1 MHLTPHEQEKL
12 LIFVA
17 AQVAR
22 ARRERGLK
30 LNYPEALAMI
40 TAELL
45 EGARDGRAVADL
57 MAFGKQIL
65 TEDDVMPGV
74 AEMIDE
80 VQVEATF
87 PDGTKLV
94 TVHHPIPGSGQRVP
108 GEYLLADGEI
118 TANAGRG
125 VGEIE
130 VQNTGDRPIQVGS
143 HAHFFETNRALTFD
157 RDRAFGMRLNIPAG
171 TAARF
176 EPGER
181 RTVRLVKFGGA
192 GVVYGMNALTQGPT
206 DEPARAAALETAR
219 AQGFGGA
226 SGGEA

>member
-30 LNYPEALAMI
+30 LNYPEAFALI

-45 EGARDGRAVADL
+45 EGARDGRSVADL

-65 TEDDVMPGV
+65 SEDDVMPGV

-94 TVHHPIPGSGQRVP
+94 TVHQPIPGSGQRIP
-108 GEYLLADGEI
+108 GEYLLAEGEI
-118 TANAGRG
+118 TANAGQA
-125 VGEIE
+125 VAELE
-130 VQNTGDRPIQVGS
+130 VHNTGDRPIQVGS
-143 HAHFFETNRALTFD
+143 HAHFFETNRALSFD

-181 RTVRLVKFGGA
+181 RSVWLVKFGGA
-192 GVVYGMNALTQGPT
+192 GVVHGMNALTRGAT
-206 DEPARAAALETAR
+206 DEPALAAATEKAR
-219 AQGFGGA
+219 ARGFRVA
-226 SGGEA
+226 GGEG